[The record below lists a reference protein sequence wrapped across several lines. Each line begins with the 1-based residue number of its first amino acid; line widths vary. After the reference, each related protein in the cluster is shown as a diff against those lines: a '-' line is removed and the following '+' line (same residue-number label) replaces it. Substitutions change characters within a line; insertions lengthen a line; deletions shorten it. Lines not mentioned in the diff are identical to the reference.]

1 MSPNK
6 VIANVTIL
14 RLGAVDIKLVFSRIN
29 ITFLEKAVFPRNLL
43 LPIMLGIHFLK
54 NNSLSPFLT
63 HNEAKLVH
71 TPSNQS
77 QAFIANISW

>member
-6 VIANVTIL
+6 VIADVTIL
-14 RLGAVDIKLVFSRIN
+14 RLGAVDIKLVRIN
-29 ITFLEKAVFPRNLL
+29 ITFLEKAVFPRNFL
-43 LPIMLGIHFLK
+43 LPIMLGIHFFK

-77 QAFIANISW
+77 QALIANISC